1 MYNRSRRENIISM
14 KNSPLSYFIIKDYE
28 TNKYK
33 QTKKRDCPSDKEGKN
48 LSTSKQFLILLL
60 LNINKDV
67 WRNSK
72 TFVIFFKISMMGRLF
87 YCPFMLLSDF
97 DYTLPPELIA
107 QKPIEPRDHSRLMVL
122 KRGSKSIS
130 EKKFHKILDDLG
142 ENDVLVVNETRV
154 LNARLKGKLESG
166 LEVEIFLHKQLTPN
180 TWDCL
185 VYPWKRLKVGV
196 KVLFPTCKNWTDRV
210 LEWTIVEV
218 SEYGRIVR
226 FNQEGNDFLE
236 TISEIWETPL
246 PPYIKEKS
254 ENPER
259 YQTVYNT
266 TLWSVAAPTAGLH
279 FTPELINKLKIKG
292 VKFETVLL
300 HVWIGTFKN
309 VEVEDITH
317 HKMHH
322 EYCSISKETAER
334 LNTYKKEGKRII
346 AVGTTSV
353 RTLESFADTKGVV
366 WYGQKETNIFIY
378 PWYQWKFVDSIITNF
393 HLPKSTLLML
403 ISSFAEYDFIKNA
416 YEKAIEDRFRFFS
429 FGDAMWI
436 Q

>member
-1 MYNRSRRENIISM
+1 
-14 KNSPLSYFIIKDYE
+14 
-28 TNKYK
+28 
-33 QTKKRDCPSDKEGKN
+33 
-48 LSTSKQFLILLL
+48 
-60 LNINKDV
+60 
-67 WRNSK
+67 
-72 TFVIFFKISMMGRLF
+72 
-87 YCPFMLLSDF
+87 MLLSDF

-122 KRGSKSIS
+122 KRDSKNIS
-130 EKKFHKILDDLG
+130 EKKFHEILDDLG

-196 KVLFPTCKNWTDRV
+196 RVLFPPCKNWKNTT

-218 SEYGRIVR
+218 SEHGRIVH

-266 TLWSVAAPTAGLH
+266 TLWSVATPTAGLH

-322 EYCSISKETAER
+322 EYCSISQKTTER
-334 LNTYKKEGKRII
+334 LNIYKEEGKRII
-346 AVGTTSV
+346 AVGTTSI
-353 RTLESFADTKGVV
+353 RTLETFAEDNGIL